1 MKKRGRLEI
10 IRDILKIIQENRNSI
25 KQTPLLR
32 KSNIS
37 SSKFKEYFN
46 ELTEKGLVKQ
56 TKENSREKRISLTQ
70 KGFDFL
76 ERYKTIINFI
86 EEFEL

>member
-10 IRDILKIIQENRNSI
+10 IKDILRVIQENRNSI

-37 SSKFKEYFN
+37 TSKFKEYSK
-46 ELTEKGLVKQ
+46 ELIEKEFIKE
-56 TKENSREKRISLTQ
+56 TKNNSGEKTLSLTQ

-76 ERYKTIINFI
+76 EKYKTIVSFI

>member
-10 IRDILKIIQENRNSI
+10 IKDILKTIQENRNSI
-25 KQTPLLR
+25 RQTPLLR

-37 SSKFKEYFN
+37 SSKSKEYFTELIEKGVIKESKGN
-46 ELTEKGLVKQ
+46 SGEKTISLTEKGF
-56 TKENSREKRISLTQ
+56 N
-70 KGFDFL
+70 FL
-76 ERYKTIINFI
+76 EKYKTIVNFI

>member
-10 IRDILKIIQENRNSI
+10 IKDILRVIQENRNSI
-25 KQTPLLR
+25 RQTPLLR

-37 SSKFKEYFN
+37 TLKFKEYSK
-46 ELTEKGLVKQ
+46 ELIEKEFIKE
-56 TKENSREKRISLTQ
+56 TKNSSGDKTISLTQ

-76 ERYKTIINFI
+76 EKYKTIISFI

>member
-10 IRDILKIIQENRNSI
+10 IKDILRVIQENRNSI

-37 SSKFKEYFN
+37 TLKFKEYSK
-46 ELTEKGLVKQ
+46 ELIDKEFIKETKNNSGEK
-56 TKENSREKRISLTQ
+56 TISLTQ
-70 KGFDFL
+70 KGYDFL
-76 ERYKTIINFI
+76 EKYKTIVSFI

>member
-10 IRDILKIIQENRNSI
+10 IKDILRVIQENRNSI

-37 SSKFKEYFN
+37 TLKFKEY
-46 ELTEKGLVKQ
+46 
-56 TKENSREKRISLTQ
+56 SRELIEKEFIKETKNNSGEKTISLTQ

-76 ERYKTIINFI
+76 EKYKTIISFI

>member
-1 MKKRGRLEI
+1 MAKRARLEI
-10 IRDILKIIQENRNSI
+10 IRDILKIIQDNHNSV

-46 ELTEKGLVKQ
+46 ELIEKGFVKEIVNPSGEKLV
-56 TKENSREKRISLTQ
+56 TLTD
-70 KGFDFL
+70 KGFSFL
-76 ERYKTIINFI
+76 EKYKTIVNFI
-86 EEFEL
+86 DEFDL

>member
-1 MKKRGRLEI
+1 MKKRARLEI
-10 IRDILKIIQENRNSI
+10 IRDILRTIQENKNSI
-25 KQTPLLR
+25 RQTPLLR

-37 SSKFKEYFN
+37 TSKFKEYFR
-46 ELTEKGLVKQ
+46 ELIEKGFVKEISGSSGERKIALTEKGF
-56 TKENSREKRISLTQ
+56 N
-70 KGFDFL
+70 FL

>member
-10 IRDILKIIQENRNSI
+10 IKDILRVIQENRNSI
-25 KQTPLLR
+25 RQTPLLR

-37 SSKFKEYFN
+37 TSKFKEYFN
-46 ELTEKGLVKQ
+46 ELLEKDFVKE
-56 TKENSREKRISLTQ
+56 TKSNSGEKRIALTQ
-70 KGFDFL
+70 KGFNFL
-76 ERYKTIINFI
+76 ERYKTIVNFI

>member
-10 IRDILKIIQENRNSI
+10 IKDILRIIQDNRNSI

-37 SSKFKEYFN
+37 TSKFKEYFN
-46 ELTEKGLVKQ
+46 ELLEKGFVKEI
-56 TKENSREKRISLTQ
+56 TESSGERKINLTQ
-70 KGFDFL
+70 KGFNFL
-76 ERYKTIINFI
+76 EKYKTIINFI

>member
-10 IRDILKIIQENRNSI
+10 IKDILRVIQENRNSI

-32 KSNIS
+32 KSNVS
-37 SSKFKEYFN
+37 TLKFKEYSK
-46 ELTEKGLVKQ
+46 ELLEKEFI
-56 TKENSREKRISLTQ
+56 KETQNQDGEKTISLTQ
-70 KGFDFL
+70 KGYYFL
-76 ERYKTIINFI
+76 EKYKTIISFI

>member
-10 IRDILKIIQENRNSI
+10 IRDILKVIQENRNSI
-25 KQTPLLR
+25 RQTPLLR

-37 SSKFKEYFN
+37 TSKFKEYFN
-46 ELTEKGLVKQ
+46 ELLEKGFVKEIKGDSGERKV
-56 TKENSREKRISLTQ
+56 TLTP
-70 KGFDFL
+70 KGFNFL
-76 ERYKTIINFI
+76 EKYKTIVNFI

>member
-10 IRDILKIIQENRNSI
+10 IRDILKVIQENRNSI
-25 KQTPLLR
+25 RQTPLIR

-37 SSKFKEYFN
+37 TSKFKEYFK
-46 ELTEKGLVKQ
+46 ELLEKGFVKEIKGDSGERKV
-56 TKENSREKRISLTQ
+56 TLTP
-70 KGFDFL
+70 KGFNFL
-76 ERYKTIINFI
+76 EKYKTIVNFI

>member
-10 IRDILKIIQENRNSI
+10 IKDILRVIQENRNSI
-25 KQTPLLR
+25 RQTPLLR
-32 KSNIS
+32 KSNVS
-37 SSKFKEYFN
+37 TLKFKEYSQ
-46 ELTEKGLVKQ
+46 ELIEKKFIKE
-56 TKENSREKRISLTQ
+56 TKNNSGEKVISLTQ

-76 ERYKTIINFI
+76 EKYKTIVNFI

>member
-10 IRDILKIIQENRNSI
+10 IKDILRVIQENRNSI

-32 KSNIS
+32 KSNVS
-37 SSKFKEYFN
+37 TLKFKEYSK
-46 ELTEKGLVKQ
+46 ELLEKEFI
-56 TKENSREKRISLTQ
+56 KETQNSYGEKVISLTQ
-70 KGFDFL
+70 KGYDFL
-76 ERYKTIINFI
+76 EKYKTIISFI

>member
-10 IRDILKIIQENRNSI
+10 IKDILRVIQENRNSI
-25 KQTPLLR
+25 KQTPLMR

-37 SSKFKEYFN
+37 TSKFKEYSK
-46 ELTEKGLVKQ
+46 ELIEKEFIKE
-56 TKENSREKRISLTQ
+56 TKNNSGDKTISLTQ
-70 KGFDFL
+70 KGYDFL
-76 ERYKTIINFI
+76 EKYKTIITFI